1 MIHRV
6 AALKARKGN
15 YNIVEMFNKCSYE
28 RERERDTE
36 RQTEIKRR
44 SKRDKD
50 VLPEFYGNDKLGLR
64 GSADD

>member
-1 MIHRV
+1 M
-6 AALKARKGN
+6 
-15 YNIVEMFNKCSYE
+15 